1 MNQRLFRGER
11 YQSDEVPW
19 LRYQLTDELPYL
31 DYEGTLAWYGAYVES
46 LSHAARAFLACN
58 DRYFLLTGPLNRR
71 DALHP
76 WLFAR
81 CREVERAPD
90 GHLDLWSRYHYK
102 AVSMDELVPTPSGW
116 RKHGDLRPGDQV
128 FGPDG
133 KPCRVLART
142 QIFRDAD
149 CYRVTFDKGYSVIV
163 SGDHLWTVDVHSRS
177 RVAGNRRQKRRRV
190 TVNTRAM
197 MAELEKANHVRSRI
211 LPSVPACGPLE
222 YPAAELPVPPY
233 ALGVWLGDGSLGSSR
248 VTAGLT
254 DADELQAALA
264 STGLKV
270 QRTSHSNAVTL
281 AIGSGRRGNR
291 TSSDFTNA
299 LREIGVYHRKHIP
312 ESYLRGPITQRFAL
326 LQGLM
331 DTDGHCDTRGTATF
345 VNTNDQLARDVF
357 ELAAGLGLKPSLR
370 AHQGSYKGSTFQF
383 WHISFQV
390 KVDAPP
396 IFRLS
401 RKQKRANSAPRTR
414 SGRHAIVRVEA
425 VEKTPCSCIQVD
437 RPDGLYLIGRHCI
450 ATHNS
455 TIITFAGVIQEILC
469 DPDLTVAIFSHTR
482 PIAKAFLVQ
491 IKRELEGNEGLKGL
505 FPDVLW
511 REPARE
517 APKWSENEGIVVKRA
532 SNPKEATVEAHGLVD
547 GQPTSRHYGLL
558 VYDDVVTV
566 ESVGSPEQIKKTT
579 DRWELSDNL
588 GSTTGVR
595 KWHAGTRYHFGDT
608 YGIILERGVLKPRIH
623 PATDDGTL
631 GGTPVLLSPARWEEI
646 KSAQRS
652 TVSAQMLLDPRAGNV
667 AVFRAE
673 WLKAYEVRPTLLNV
687 YIVCDPSKGAGA
699 RSDRTAIAV
708 IGLDTAGNKYLLD
721 GARHRMKLSERYDL
735 LKRFYGRWSNE
746 PGVQSCQVGYERY
759 GAMVDLEVITE
770 YQQRDNA
777 FFAIEE
783 LNFPRDGS
791 AHSKP
796 DRIERLEPDLRAGK
810 FLLPA
815 VVHHPDFGARDGKAT
830 WRVWTEADAARAA
843 DGPARVAHGG
853 SPTKGISPS
862 PEASSKVGQIV
873 YTPLIAL
880 TKLQRTCEASGE
892 LYRIV
897 RPIKHVDEDRNV
909 YDLTRAFIEEALFF
923 PFAPHDDLI
932 DACARIY
939 DMKPVAP
946 SA

>member
-1 MNQRLFRGER
+1 MIQPTFRGER
-11 YQSDEVPW
+11 YQSRESPW
-19 LRYQLTDELPYL
+19 LRHQLTDELPRL
-31 DYEGTLAWYGAYVES
+31 DYEGTCAWYGNYVQV
-46 LSHAARAFLACN
+46 LSHPARAFLACN

-102 AVSMDELVPTPSGW
+102 
-116 RKHGDLRPGDQV
+116 
-128 FGPDG
+128 
-133 KPCRVLART
+133 
-142 QIFRDAD
+142 
-149 CYRVTFDKGYSVIV
+149 
-163 SGDHLWTVDVHSRS
+163 
-177 RVAGNRRQKRRRV
+177 
-190 TVNTRAM
+190 
-197 MAELEKANHVRSRI
+197 
-211 LPSVPACGPLE
+211 
-222 YPAAELPVPPY
+222 
-233 ALGVWLGDGSLGSSR
+233 
-248 VTAGLT
+248 
-254 DADELQAALA
+254 
-264 STGLKV
+264 
-270 QRTSHSNAVTL
+270 
-281 AIGSGRRGNR
+281 
-291 TSSDFTNA
+291 
-299 LREIGVYHRKHIP
+299 
-312 ESYLRGPITQRFAL
+312 
-326 LQGLM
+326 
-331 DTDGHCDTRGTATF
+331 
-345 VNTNDQLARDVF
+345 
-357 ELAAGLGLKPSLR
+357 
-370 AHQGSYKGSTFQF
+370 
-383 WHISFQV
+383 
-390 KVDAPP
+390 
-396 IFRLS
+396 
-401 RKQKRANSAPRTR
+401 
-414 SGRHAIVRVEA
+414 
-425 VEKTPCSCIQVD
+425 
-437 RPDGLYLIGRHCI
+437 
-450 ATHNS
+450 S

-491 IKRELEGNEGLKGL
+491 IKRELESNDVLKQL

-511 REPARE
+511 HEPARE

-532 SNPKEATVEAHGLVD
+532 ANPKEATVEAHGLVD

-623 PATDDGTL
+623 PATADGTL
-631 GGTPVLLSPARWEEI
+631 NGTPVLLSAARWEEI

-652 TVSAQMLLDPRAGNV
+652 TVSAQMLLDPRARNV

-673 WLKAYEVRPTLLNV
+673 WLKAYEVRPALINV
-687 YIVCDPSKGAGA
+687 YILCDPSKGAGA

-708 IGLDTAGNKYLLD
+708 IGVDGAGNKYLLS

-735 LKRFYGRWSNE
+735 LKRFYGYWSTQ

-791 AHSKP
+791 AHSKH

-815 VVHHPDFGARDGKAT
+815 VVHHADFGARDGKAT
-830 WRVWTEADAARAA
+830 WQVWTETDAAKAA
-843 DGPARVAHGG
+843 DGSYQKTLKPGNIIYRPLLG
-853 SPTKGISPS
+853 PTRM
-862 PEASSKVGQIV
+862 
-873 YTPLIAL
+873 
-880 TKLQRTCEASGE
+880 QRRLEASGE
-892 LYRIV
+892 RYRIV
-897 RPIKHVDEDRNV
+897 DPIRHLDENRNG

-923 PFAPHDDLI
+923 PFGPHDDLI

-946 SA
+946 QRWERAEWEAPVHPDA